1 MTSAEKARIREVQR
15 RIREV
20 QRKIEPTLERNRAT
34 LNASRQVNDRL
45 QRTLV
50 TTRVQADIA
59 RSELRKLGI
68 LK

>member
-1 MTSAEKARIREVQR
+1 MTSAEKARIRVVKARILEAQR
-15 RIREV
+15 E
-20 QRKIEPTLERNRAT
+20 IELTLERNRAA
-34 LNASRQVNDRL
+34 LNAARQVNDRI

-50 TTRVQADIA
+50 TTRIQADNA